1 MIDGVLD
8 RVVRR
13 PGARILRVVDGADL
27 DPRPIARRQEGP
39 GPMVVE
45 VDGAMLATPGERL
58 PFGEAS
64 FDAAVSIHSLEAVPD
79 RSWALTELRRILR
92 SDGRLVLAVWGPLEC
107 NPALSALG
115 DSLRRRG
122 GVRAEAAM
130 LWLSSLSQPD
140 DLRALLRVSD
150 FDHLLV
156 TRQRGD
162 MEVSSVRD
170 LHRWLL
176 DRFPIGA
183 AIRALPTNAREE
195 VASDL
200 HRVHQGLMLEG
211 SARSVPYTRDVHVAA
226 TA

>member
-13 PGARILRVVDGADL
+13 PGARILRVVDRADL
-27 DPRPIARRQEGP
+27 DPRPIARQREGTN
-39 GPMVVE
+39 PMVVE
-45 VDGAMLATPGERL
+45 VDGAMLATPGDRL

-64 FDAAVSIHSLEAVPD
+64 FDAVVSIHSLEAVPD
-79 RSWALTELRRILR
+79 RSWALTELRRILP
-92 SDGRLVLAVWGPLEC
+92 SDGRLVLAVWGPLES

-115 DSLRRRG
+115 DSLRRHG
-122 GVRAEAAM
+122 GVRAEAAV

-150 FDHLLV
+150 FDHLQV

-162 MEVSSVRD
+162 MGLSSVRD

-195 VASDL
+195 VVSDL
-200 HRVHQGLMLEG
+200 HRVHEGLALEG
-211 SARSVPYTRDVHVAA
+211 SASRVPYTRDVHIAA
-226 TA
+226 AA